1 MRPSVAASFMLL
13 LGACQS
19 IPERDPAISLEK
31 PDASSYSQAQSAA
44 WSARRAIR
52 PSVRWHPDGSACWIG
67 GAVDKSFGL
76 DGAVLELEPPDT
88 PPSTSRQ
95 APKRGRQLDTS
106 ISPDKVWKAVSR
118 NGNILLEG
126 VDTERWQVV
135 TAEGEGVLK
144 YGTASWVYGEELDVQ
159 EAMWWRGDSQG
170 LVYYRFDESGV
181 PTYPLTLDMTSTRP
195 TLSTKPIQSPV
206 IPIPSPTLSILISRP
221 VSVGCSPPSR
231 PKLTVIRGISSVSPL
246 IASTRS
252 CFTAP
257 TGGNKLGNLFGWTCL
272 RVIRGWF
279 CPRPSRVGMR
289 TIPNAASCQTVRGS
303 FTKPS
308 NLDGWAGSCVP

>member
-1 MRPSVAASFMLL
+1 MRPSVAASFILL

-19 IPERDPAISLEK
+19 IPDRDPAIAPEK
-31 PDASSYSQAQSAA
+31 PDASRYSQAQNAA
-44 WSARRAIR
+44 WSARRAVR

-76 DGAVLELEPPDT
+76 DGAVLELEPPEA
-88 PPSTSRQ
+88 PSSSSRR
-95 APKRGRQLDTS
+95 APRRGRQLDTS
-106 ISPDKVWKAVSR
+106 ISPDNVWKAASR

-135 TAEGEGVLK
+135 TVEGEGVLK

-195 TLSTKPIQSPV
+195 TLSTEAYPKPGDPNPLAEIM
-206 IPIPSPTLSILISRP
+206 
-221 VSVGCSPPSR
+221 
-231 PKLTVIRGISSVSPL
+231 LTVILGTSL
-246 IASTRS
+246 ASLLTANTNS
-252 CFTAP
+252 CFTARI
-257 TGGNKLGNLFGWTCL
+257 GGNKLGNLFGLT
-272 RVIRGWF
+272 
-279 CPRPSRVGMR
+279 
-289 TIPNAASCQTVRGS
+289 
-303 FTKPS
+303 
-308 NLDGWAGSCVP
+308 